1 MSSLSKVYAKQN
13 ALIEGSIT
21 TLDSRAENVVQKAAS
36 RLLRQL
42 WETNE
47 FEALKTF
54 AHEFTRMSDIRHT
67 RFADELLVLQTL
79 LNNY

>member
-1 MSSLSKVYAKQN
+1 MSLSKAYQKQN
-13 ALIEGSIT
+13 ALIDDSIA
-21 TLDSRAENVVQKAAS
+21 TLDSRAENVIQKAAS
-36 RLLRQL
+36 RLLKQL
-42 WETNE
+42 WDTNE

-54 AHEFTRMSDIRHT
+54 AHEFVRMNDIRNT